1 MLGAS
6 KAKSTKDT
14 NNFTVFAHYYPGMTM
29 RGYLKNP
36 TTHPLLPTTQLRNSL
51 VFDGTKQDHQTLKKS
66 LTTTGLGLSESER
79 DLLRTERVGFALMP
93 TA

>member
-51 VFDGTKQDHQTLKKS
+51 VFDGTNQDHQALKKS
-66 LTTTGLGLSESER
+66 LTTTGLGLSES
-79 DLLRTERVGFALMP
+79 
-93 TA
+93 